1 MGIMG
6 SVVLPQHLICRVERG
21 HEELSLQ
28 FPLGKAMTYTLN
40 RKKKKISI
48 LKIIQMK
55 CLHF

>member
-40 RKKKKISI
+40 RKKNKF
-48 LKIIQMK
+48 Q
-55 CLHF
+55 F